1 MYFCVTQITPI
12 RNIKMKIN
20 TIKFVAVSLLFVV
33 AIACNN
39 VGKSTYTK
47 DNQVKFDTL
56 MVDKKYHL
64 LNDTSNPW
72 CELNVEFVY
81 PIKSSKQDDL
91 TRLQQLFVRGTFGRL
106 YEELSVEDALDKYVA
121 NFIKNYEADA
131 RIFHEDLLDLEN
143 HPTLIP
149 QTFDEDHEN
158 ELQSNEFYTY
168 NESLIN
174 RIHFNES
181 NILSFQVFQSNNKG
195 GAATYSS
202 YNNFVINLKTGS
214 LLTENDIFAP
224 GYDVA
229 LQQLFANSLMLEN
242 DVKSI
247 SELEDLGYFGIQEIM
262 PNRNFLI
269 DDKGITYTFNK
280 GEYSAYPLNAP
291 MVFLSFNDL
300 RMVLKPNTVVSKL
313 AGL

>member
-1 MYFCVTQITPI
+1 
-12 RNIKMKIN
+12 MKRN
-20 TIKFVAVSLLFVV
+20 TIKFIAVALFCIVAVG
-33 AIACNN
+33 CNN
-39 VGKSTYTK
+39 VGKSMFSK
-47 DNQVKFDTL
+47 DNQVIFDTL
-56 MVDKKYHL
+56 MVDMKHHL
-64 LNDTSNPW
+64 RNDTNNPS

-81 PIKSSKQDDL
+81 PIQSSKQDDL
-91 TRLQQLFVRGTFGRL
+91 VRLQQLFVRGTFGRL
-106 YEELSVEDALDKYVA
+106 YEDLSPEDALNQYVT
-121 NFIKNYEADA
+121 NFIKNYETDA
-131 RIFHEDLLDLEN
+131 RVFHEELVDLEN

-149 QTFDEDHEN
+149 QNFDEEHEN

-174 RIHFNES
+174 KVHFNES
-181 NILSFQVFQSNNKG
+181 NVLSFQVFQSNNKG

-202 YNNFVINLKTGS
+202 YNNFSINLKTGS
-214 LLTENDIFAP
+214 LITENDILVP

-242 DVKSI
+242 EVKSI

-280 GEYSAYPLNAP
+280 GEYSAYPLSAP
-291 MVFLSFNDL
+291 MIFISFNDL
-300 RMVLKPNTVVSKL
+300 RLVLKPNTVVSKL

>member
-1 MYFCVTQITPI
+1 MI
-12 RNIKMKIN
+12 NN
-20 TIKFVAVSLLFVV
+20 TIKVV
-33 AIACNN
+33 LVTLVCIFAISCNN
-39 VGKSTYTK
+39 VGRSMFSK

-56 MVDKKYHL
+56 IVEKKHHL
-64 LNDTSNPW
+64 HNDTSSPW
-72 CELNVEFVY
+72 CELNVQFIY
-81 PIKSSKQDDL
+81 PIKSSKDDDL
-91 TRLQQLFVRGTFGRL
+91 IRLQQLFVRGIFGRL
-106 YEELSVEDALDKYVA
+106 YEDLSPEDALELYVT
-121 NFIKNYEADA
+121 NFVKNYEADA
-131 RIFHEDLLDLEN
+131 LIFQEELKDLEN

-168 NESLIN
+168 IESLSNKIL
-174 RIHFNES
+174 FNES

-202 YNNFVINLKTGS
+202 YNNFSINLKTGS
-214 LLTENDIFAP
+214 LLTENDIFAA

-229 LQQLFANSLMLEN
+229 LQQLFANSLMQQNE
-242 DVKSI
+242 VKSI

-291 MVFLSFNDL
+291 MVFISFNDL
-300 RMVLKPNTVVSKL
+300 SMLLKPNTVVSKL

>member
-1 MYFCVTQITPI
+1 M
-12 RNIKMKIN
+12 RKNIIKIVVVALFF
-20 TIKFVAVSLLFVV
+20 IVAVS
-33 AIACNN
+33 CNN
-39 VGKSTYTK
+39 AGKSMFTK

-56 MVDKKYHL
+56 MVDKKHHL
-64 LNDTSNPW
+64 RNDTLNPS
-72 CELNVEFVY
+72 CELNVLFIY
-81 PIKSSKQDDL
+81 PVKSAKNDDL
-91 TRLQQLFVRGTFGRL
+91 VTLQQLFVRGIFGRL
-106 YEELSVEDALDKYVA
+106 YEDLSPKEALDQYVT
-121 NFIKNYEADA
+121 NFISNYEADA
-131 RIFHEDLLDLEN
+131 RIFQEELIDLEN

-168 NESLIN
+168 NESLSNKIY
-174 RIHFNES
+174 FNES
-181 NILSFQVFQSNNKG
+181 NLLSFQVFQSNNKG

-202 YNNFVINLKTGS
+202 YNNFVINLKNGS
-214 LLTENDIFAP
+214 LLTENDIFTP
-224 GYDVA
+224 GYDIA
-229 LQQLFANSLMLEN
+229 LQQLFATKLMQQNE
-242 DVKSI
+242 VSSI

-291 MVFLSFNDL
+291 LIFIPFNEL
-300 RMVLKPNTVVSKL
+300 RMVLKPNTIVSKL